1 MTEQETIQAIRKDIV
16 GELEAIIQYDQHL
29 YNTNSPLAKEIWTKI
44 RNQEMVH
51 VGELFTLLSKLDPNT
66 AKKFIEGQNEVEKI
80 VKNFSF
86 KKGF

>member
-1 MTEQETIQAIRKDIV
+1 
-16 GELEAIIQYDQHL
+16 
-29 YNTNSPLAKEIWTKI
+29 
-44 RNQEMVH
+44 MVH

-66 AKKFIEGQNEVEKI
+66 AKKFIEGQNEVENI